1 MARSHGAPLQQAQ
14 PAPHKARPAPKDAI
28 TLCKADLEAVS
39 QLFAEYGKT
48 RSVPNKKALVAEIC
62 TALSVHMQIEED
74 IFYPALMDV
83 LKPSCCCLKP
93 RSNSVHA
100 WSRARMNCWPRQ
112 LESNGKRHE
121 RNHPSRQQ
129 VRCPLVHP

>member
-48 RSVPNKKALVAEIC
+48 RSVPNKKALDAEIC

-83 LKPSCCCLKP
+83 LKDKLLLPEATVELG
-93 RSNSVHA
+93 
-100 WSRARMNCWPRQ
+100 SRMAARKDELLAQAARI
-112 LESNGKRHE
+112 E
-121 RNHPSRQQ
+121 RETS
-129 VRCPLVHP
+129 